1 MKIDL
6 VEVDNLLYYINEK
19 IRFDDYNL
27 VIGPNGSGKTNLIR
41 ILKFISNYRIDD
53 SKPKDISLINLE
65 LPANPSDILPF
76 IKVRC

>member
-6 VEVDNLLYYINEK
+6 VEIDNLLSYINEK

-41 ILKFISNYRIDD
+41 ILKFFSNYRIDD
-53 SKPKDISLINLE
+53 SKLKDISLINLE

-76 IKVRC
+76 IKLRC